1 MAKTKFYRCNGCGN
15 FIMIIGEKTACTP
28 KCCGETMTELIPGSV
43 DAAAEKHVPD
53 VAIDG
58 DKVTVKVG
66 SVEHPMLDAH
76 YITFI
81 YLETEKGGQIKYLK
95 PGEEPK
101 AEFLLNGE
109 KPVAA
114 FEFCNLHGLW
124 VKEL

>member
-1 MAKTKFYRCNGCGN
+1 M
-15 FIMIIGEKTACTP
+15 
-28 KCCGETMTELIPGSV
+28 